1 MIHRESGLAE
11 MMLMLQSE
19 DDWDSAN
26 VADACAG
33 HSNFRL
39 WHLIAQRGGCL
50 AAQDGAGTYEKNPG
64 RMWGLVCKYSVGS
77 PKKSLV

>member
-1 MIHRESGLAE
+1 

-19 DDWDSAN
+19 DDGGSEN

-39 WHLIAQRGGCL
+39 LHLIAQRWGCL
-50 AAQDGAGTYEKNPG
+50 AAQDGPGTYEKNPG
-64 RMWGLVCKYSVGS
+64 RMWGLVCKYSVRS
-77 PKKSLV
+77 PKKSLA